1 MTRISTHFG
10 GTGVQIHTGQK
21 CVKWEIDKSKVG
33 NFNIEGYFIWDL
45 QKFVEEFILKQLQ
58 KRGLQIED
66 STVSE
71 E

>member
-1 MTRISTHFG
+1 MLNGKF
-10 GTGVQIHTGQK
+10 
-21 CVKWEIDKSKVG
+21 DKSKVG

-66 STVSE
+66 STISE